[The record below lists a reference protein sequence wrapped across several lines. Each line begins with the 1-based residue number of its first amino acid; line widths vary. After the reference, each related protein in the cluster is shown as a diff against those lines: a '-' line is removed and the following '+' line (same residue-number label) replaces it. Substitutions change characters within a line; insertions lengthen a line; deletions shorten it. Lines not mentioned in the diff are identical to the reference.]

1 MLMRETGTPFTAL
14 LDEIPLNQVLM
25 MAAGVAKASG
35 RTFAEPDYSER
46 EMLAQLNALNGRNAD

>member
-1 MLMRETGTPFTAL
+1 MRETGTPFTAL

-35 RTFAEPDYSER
+35 RTFSEPDYTER
-46 EMLAQLNALNGRNAD
+46 EALAQLNALNG